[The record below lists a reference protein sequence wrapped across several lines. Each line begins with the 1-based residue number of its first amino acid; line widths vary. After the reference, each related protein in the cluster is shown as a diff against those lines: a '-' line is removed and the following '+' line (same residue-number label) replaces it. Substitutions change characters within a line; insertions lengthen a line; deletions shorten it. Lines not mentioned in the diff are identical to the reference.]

1 MAIIEGICVDSES
14 GENIVAAPIEIR
26 DETGKHLVA
35 ETHSDMKGEW
45 SISVESGLRYQVLML
60 GQIYQPVLFK
70 ILDDEGIFSPITEAG
85 RRIRIESVKI
95 TLAPAVE

>member
-14 GENIVAAPIEIR
+14 GEYIVAAPIEIR
-26 DETGKHLVA
+26 TEDGKHLVT

-45 SISVESGLRYQVLML
+45 HVVVEPGLRYQVLML
-60 GQIYQPVLFK
+60 GQIYQPVMFK
-70 ILDDEGIFSPITEAG
+70 ILDDEGNFSPISENG
-85 RRIRIESVKI
+85 RRIRIESIKV

>member
-26 DETGKHLVA
+26 TEDGKHLVT

-45 SISVESGLRYQVLML
+45 SVSVEPGLRYQILML
-60 GQIYQPVLFK
+60 GQIYQPVMFK
-70 ILDDEGIFSPITEAG
+70 ILDDEGGFTPITEAG

-95 TLAPAVE
+95 TLAPMEE